1 MIYDAVSNISS
12 YSMLFDV
19 GSIMTPEMDEVQ
31 GQHQKWRMF
40 LYM

>member
-19 GSIMTPEMDEVQ
+19 GSIMTAGIDEVP
-31 GQHQKWRMF
+31 GQHQK
-40 LYM
+40 